1 MEEELNWLKKEIAQG
16 FTMLAALNLKG
27 RPAAADLKPVAIL
40 WLKILSRQQWQFER
54 DAPRVRSAFEKLAAE
69 SNEWPNP
76 ADFTRVLPPEPL
88 RLEPR
93 LEDKHTATEYGRQM
107 AKEIIG
113 RLKDAPVFQTEWIHG
128 PKSRS
133 VDECRRIYAA
143 RQKQK
148 GKQHD

>member
-27 RPAAADLKPVAIL
+27 RPATADLKPVAIL
-40 WLKILSRQQWQFER
+40 WLKILSRQQWQFKR

-76 ADFTRVLPPEPL
+76 ADFTRALPPVPVKL
-88 RLEPR
+88 VPR
-93 LEDKHTATEYGRQM
+93 LETKHTATKYGRQM
-107 AKEIIG
+107 AQEIIG